1 MRSTTTT
8 LLGAVCEVLSEM
20 LEQQS
25 HSRDDASNPY
35 LTHDDFDR
43 LRELEGR
50 VGDLRTKTS
59 CPDFVAAS
67 TSLLAEEASRY
78 AGCSADLES
87 LIDCWRNAE
96 QRHLST
102 IRSVADSLAFDLHV
116 CVRANPSHALK
127 AAFEQIVPQLH
138 VGQQPPMGDTLS
150 ALEAFR
156 ADEGRLASCIS
167 TMKSSLDALTESAR
181 DLVRRCRA
189 EIPVIRAKIVERR
202 VIVAAGDLD
211 AEAKTDLGTLEA
223 QGKQY
228 AFLTF
233 TTPPKLA
240 HFECDSALGLY
251 LNVAEDV
258 VDGAIRLRESRLVN
272 TTYKAFMEAVTS
284 VDRWLSEALSL
295 ERICSERIAR
305 AEAFHEIFAREL
317 TGARLNEAA
326 AVCCGS
332 LVKARTLLVRAQQL
346 AAIGDISMAR
356 HLQSVATKAAGGLV
370 TADAV
375 DAAIAEQAARS
386 QAMQLSFGQLETEAM
401 RQSSMWRLTLH
412 EFFPFLGAHQTL
424 RERLEEFFSLH
435 RETRW
440 GPGST
445 LCQSFVEMSRK
456 CRPWCD
462 LVGYKPSLRSW
473 ALLHDRMARCEP
485 RDVHPKFAFNSALCA
500 MAHAHDG
507 FSEEEAS
514 LIKSIARDRAISMD
528 PAEFGKLVQRWH
540 GLPRDQQTLEA
551 IAQAIL
557 DVHVITDPAM
567 LEALMQGLRR
577 VAQADGNLA
586 SDELAVY
593 HGFVTTISRRMYPT
607 FSE

>member
-1 MRSTTTT
+1 M
-8 LLGAVCEVLSEM
+8 LSEM

-50 VGDLRTKTS
+50 VRDLRNKAN
-59 CPDFVAAS
+59 CRDFVAES

-78 AGCSADLES
+78 AGCSAELKA

-102 IRSVADSLAFDLHV
+102 IRSVTDSLAFDLHV

-127 AAFEQIVPQLH
+127 AAFEQMVPQLR
-138 VGQQPPMGDTLS
+138 VGQQPPMDDLAT
-150 ALEAFR
+150 ALESFR
-156 ADEGRLASCIS
+156 ADEERLASCVA
-167 TMKSSLDALTESAR
+167 TMKSSLNALTESAR
-181 DLVRRCRA
+181 DLVRRCRE
-189 EIPVIRAKIVERR
+189 EIPVIRAMVVERR
-202 VIVAAGDLD
+202 VIVEAGDLD
-211 AEAKTDLGTLEA
+211 ADAKTDLGTLEA

-233 TTPPKLA
+233 TTPPKLTQ
-240 HFECDSALGLY
+240 FECDSALGLY

-284 VDRWLSEALSL
+284 VDRLLSEALSL
-295 ERICSERIAR
+295 ERICSERVAR
-305 AEAFHEIFAREL
+305 AEAFHEVVAREL
-317 TGARLNEAA
+317 TGARLDEAA
-326 AVCCGS
+326 AVCRGS
-332 LVKARTLLVRAQQL
+332 LVKARALLVRAQQL

-370 TADAV
+370 TADTV

-386 QAMQLSFGQLETEAM
+386 QAMQLSFGQLETEAV
-401 RQSSMWRLTLH
+401 RQSSMWRLTWH

-424 RERLEEFFSLH
+424 RELLDEFFSLH

-445 LCQSFVEMSRK
+445 LCQSFVEMVRQ

-473 ALLHDRMARCEP
+473 ALLHDRMTRCER
-485 RDVHPKFAFNSALCA
+485 RDVHPTFAFNSALCA

-507 FSEEEAS
+507 LSEEEAA
-514 LIKSIARDRAISMD
+514 LIKSIARDRAIAMD
-528 PAEFGKLVQRWH
+528 SAEFDKLVQRWR

-577 VAQADGNLA
+577 VAQADGDLA

>member
-1 MRSTTTT
+1 
-8 LLGAVCEVLSEM
+8 
-20 LEQQS
+20 
-25 HSRDDASNPY
+25 
-35 LTHDDFDR
+35 
-43 LRELEGR
+43 
-50 VGDLRTKTS
+50 
-59 CPDFVAAS
+59 
-67 TSLLAEEASRY
+67 
-78 AGCSADLES
+78 
-87 LIDCWRNAE
+87 
-96 QRHLST
+96 
-102 IRSVADSLAFDLHV
+102 
-116 CVRANPSHALK
+116 
-127 AAFEQIVPQLH
+127 
-138 VGQQPPMGDTLS
+138 
-150 ALEAFR
+150 
-156 ADEGRLASCIS
+156 
-167 TMKSSLDALTESAR
+167 
-181 DLVRRCRA
+181 
-189 EIPVIRAKIVERR
+189 
-202 VIVAAGDLD
+202 
-211 AEAKTDLGTLEA
+211 
-223 QGKQY
+223 
-228 AFLTF
+228 
-233 TTPPKLA
+233 
-240 HFECDSALGLY
+240 
-251 LNVAEDV
+251 
-258 VDGAIRLRESRLVN
+258 
-272 TTYKAFMEAVTS
+272 
-284 VDRWLSEALSL
+284 
-295 ERICSERIAR
+295 
-305 AEAFHEIFAREL
+305 
-317 TGARLNEAA
+317 
-326 AVCCGS
+326 
-332 LVKARTLLVRAQQL
+332 
-346 AAIGDISMAR
+346 MAR

-370 TADAV
+370 AADAV

-386 QAMQLSFGQLETEAM
+386 QAMQISFGQLETEAM

-424 RERLEEFFSLH
+424 RERLDEFFSLH

-462 LVGYKPSLRSW
+462 LVGYKPSFRSW

-500 MAHAHDG
+500 MAHTHDG